1 MSSFTDEILQQLI
14 DFIYKKETREK
25 MNLYFLDPAAK
36 YIIDYLNK
44 NYDGKNLKQISRKLG
59 YTCNWLQKV
68 INKNGITKKNN

>member
-36 YIIDYLNK
+36 YIIDYLKPYLLALILLLVFIMILLLRILYLLHATN
-44 NYDGKNLKQISRKLG
+44 ISD
-59 YTCNWLQKV
+59 TSM
-68 INKNGITKKNN
+68 